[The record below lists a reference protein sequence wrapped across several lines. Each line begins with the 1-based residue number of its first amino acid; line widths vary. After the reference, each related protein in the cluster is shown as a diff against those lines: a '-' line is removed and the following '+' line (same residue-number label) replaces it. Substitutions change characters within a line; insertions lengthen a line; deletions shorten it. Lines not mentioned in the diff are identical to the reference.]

1 MEQKLNTNFI
11 APVRIDL
18 MDLPEN
24 SKVRLLGTW
33 ALDQDDLKNTKKLQ
47 ILQYHYD
54 DYNFLYEDFVYIRE
68 LYKIIL
74 PIVGKLISSNNSL
87 KWDIRSFKVFYG
99 AWLHEYLPVIKDRY
113 TSIESALNQNLN
125 SRFILTNNL
134 VIISSAHDFKQKIND
149 DPYNHFLY
157 TKIVNFLDKEVY
169 NNALFLNKESV
180 NEKKISPLEKIKN
193 SVKKSFLKNIQNL
206 INVFTSK
213 SIAAIDRSYFS
224 YKNFLQ
230 FVFNTFPVITP
241 VISFPEVLYKDI
253 KIDLPLRDMLTKQL
267 QKEFIPKNKFEKFI
281 SQNLIK
287 DMPYDFIE
295 GFELVNDAS
304 SYIDIRNKNFL
315 STNAILSNNV
325 LQCAV
330 AKQLHKDSKLIISQ
344 HGGSYGLVEWS
355 MQEYYELDTADTFIT
370 FGWRRDQYTNTSSI
384 SHPKLLT
391 LSEDHK
397 PSAKTIL
404 YISMAP
410 SRYFNR
416 NLSDPI
422 PGKSILDYYN
432 NINVFLNNVKSSNT
446 YNIKLRLAPTD
457 IEYRIGI
464 KKYFKGIAEFSEG
477 DFYEEL
483 KSASIVVCDHNQTSF
498 LESLSINK
506 PTIVVWNRDSTKIN
520 DEASSYFDDLHS
532 AGIFFNSHIEASNYL
547 KDIIAYDSIEEWWLD
562 SSRQQAVKSFVENYA
577 KRNANW
583 IEDYKKLLSSKT

>member
-134 VIISSAHDFKQKIND
+134 VIISSAHDFKQKISD

-180 NEKKISPLEKIKN
+180 NEKKISTLEKIKN
-193 SVKKSFLKNIQNL
+193 SVKKSFLQNIQNL
-206 INVFTSK
+206 INVCTSK

-330 AKQLHKDSKLIISQ
+330 ANQLHKDSKLIISQ
-344 HGGSYGLVEWS
+344 HGGSYGIVRWS
-355 MQEYYELDTADTFIT
+355 MQEFYELDMADKFIS
-370 FGWRRDQYTNTSSI
+370 FGWSRLDYSHIQKI
-384 SHPKLLT
+384 SHPKLLKNFKKNKVT
-391 LSEDHK
+391 NNK
-397 PSAKTIL
+397 IL
-404 YISMAP
+404 YISWGP
-410 SRYFNR
+410 SRFFNR
-416 NLSDPI
+416 SWSNPI
-422 PGKSILDYYN
+422 AGKSINNYYSN
-432 NINVFLNNVKSSNT
+432 MLIFLRNFDTSIGKIYIRLSPSN
-446 YNIKLRLAPTD
+446 Y
-457 IEYRIGI
+457 EYKIGI
-464 KKYFKGIAEFSEG
+464 EKFFGPTFNYADG
-477 DFYEEL
+477 DFYDEIQ
-483 KSASIVVCDHNQTSF
+483 SASLVVCDHNQTTF
-498 LESLSINK
+498 LESLTNNK
-506 PTIVVWNRDSTKIN
+506 PTIIVWNTDYTKIT
-520 DEASSYFDDLHS
+520 DTALLYFDELRS

-547 KDIIAYDSIEEWWLD
+547 NDIIAYSSIDDWWMD
-562 SSRQQAVKSFVENYA
+562 SSRQVVVRSFVENFA
-577 KRNANW
+577 KRNVNW
-583 IEDYKKLLSSKT
+583 IEDYKKLLSI